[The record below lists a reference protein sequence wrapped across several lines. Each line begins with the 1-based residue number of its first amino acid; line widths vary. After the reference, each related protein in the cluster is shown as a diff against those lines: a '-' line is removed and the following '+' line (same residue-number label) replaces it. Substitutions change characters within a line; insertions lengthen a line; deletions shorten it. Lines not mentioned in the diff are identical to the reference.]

1 MIWLLDD
8 CYKKNFI
15 FLKFNLF
22 YVYVVMFLIL
32 SVDIYFYFYVY
43 VCSFSSRIVLFIN
56 YFDLVY
62 IMLLKLS
69 LFGLVEFINVE

>member
-1 MIWLLDD
+1 
-8 CYKKNFI
+8 
-15 FLKFNLF
+15 
-22 YVYVVMFLIL
+22 MFLIL

-69 LFGLVEFINVE
+69 IFGLVEFINVE